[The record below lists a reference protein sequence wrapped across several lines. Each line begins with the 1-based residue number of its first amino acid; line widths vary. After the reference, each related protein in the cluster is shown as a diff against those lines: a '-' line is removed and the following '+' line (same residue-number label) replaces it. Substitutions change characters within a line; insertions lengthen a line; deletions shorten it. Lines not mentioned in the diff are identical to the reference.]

1 MEQQQN
7 SVVRVAWASLHKT
20 HFEVWQRLYHDRESE
35 DPITVRLQL
44 KEHAALCA
52 MDYRTF
58 QRQVAWL
65 VRNGWAKR
73 TQTGQRHFE
82 TVLTLTAPE
91 WALHE
96 LEAEAAKPVIP
107 KLPKDSVLGKMEQK
121 DFEYLIPIWRGLFP
135 GVRKEFEDAAD
146 EFFVEAGI
154 TPTPLD
160 RQNKALEIY
169 VDARVIN
176 PQWRERL
183 LRYFEA
189 G

>member
-1 MEQQQN
+1 M
-7 SVVRVAWASLHKT
+7 
-20 HFEVWQRLYHDRESE
+20 YHDRESE

-73 TQTGQRHFE
+73 TQTGQRHFA
-82 TVLTLTAPE
+82 TVLTLTAPA
-91 WALHE
+91 WALQE
-96 LEAEAAKPVIP
+96 LEAEAAKPVTP
-107 KLPKDSVLGKMEQK
+107 KLPKGSVLVKMAQE
-121 DFEYLIPIWRGLFP
+121 DFDYLVPIWRGLFP
-135 GVRKEFEDAAD
+135 RVKKEVEVAAD

-154 TPTPLD
+154 TPTQL
-160 RQNKALEIY
+160 QCENKALEIY
-169 VDARVIN
+169 VQTQVMN